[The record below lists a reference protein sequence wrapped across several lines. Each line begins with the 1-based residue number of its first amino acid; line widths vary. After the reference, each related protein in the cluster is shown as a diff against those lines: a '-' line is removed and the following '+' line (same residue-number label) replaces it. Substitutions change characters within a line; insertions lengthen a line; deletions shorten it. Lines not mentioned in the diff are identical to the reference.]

1 MPCYTLHLELQ
12 KIKKTHPC
20 LPYHNVS
27 LPRPRSKLFT
37 VLYNM
42 GHDGYNHDL
51 WSVALP
57 HTVSMAAHSGD
68 VTCIYIIYLS
78 YLSING

>member
-1 MPCYTLHLELQ
+1 MLHTTPGTA
-12 KIKKTHPC
+12 KNKKLSYPR

-42 GHDGYNHDL
+42 GQNGYNDL

-57 HTVSMAAHSGD
+57 NTVNMAAHSGD
-68 VTCIYIIYLS
+68 VTFIYIYIYN
-78 YLSING
+78 IPK

>member
-1 MPCYTLHLELQ
+1 MLHTTPGTAKNKKNSHLSTLL
-12 KIKKTHPC
+12 
-20 LPYHNVS
+20 S

-42 GHDGYNHDL
+42 GHDGYNDL

-57 HTVSMAAHSGD
+57 YTVNMAAHSVD
-68 VTCIYIIYLS
+68 VTCIYIIYLN